1 MTELMEYMVEL
12 TEILI
17 DTTETKDKAV
27 LERLYTIRGNLTQMI
42 QEQDINPT
50 DGFKESTKEQV

>member
-1 MTELMEYMVEL
+1 MTELMEYLVEL

-17 DTTETKDKAV
+17 DTTETKDKAI